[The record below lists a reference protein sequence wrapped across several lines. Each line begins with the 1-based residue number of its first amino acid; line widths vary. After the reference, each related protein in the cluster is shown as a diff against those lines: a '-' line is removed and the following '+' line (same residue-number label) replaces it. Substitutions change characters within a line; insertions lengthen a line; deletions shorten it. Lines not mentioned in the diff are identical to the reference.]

1 MNILAWVVLG
11 LLAGA
16 IAKAIYPG
24 SQGGGILGT
33 MALGIIGAFAGGS
46 LFTLIETGKLQ
57 VTATSLSIPGVFVAV
72 LGAIIAVFFWNL
84 LAKNTSAR

>member
-1 MNILAWVVLG
+1 MNILAWIVLG

-33 MALGIIGAFAGGS
+33 ILLGIIGAFVGGS
-46 LFTLIETGKLQ
+46 LGVFFSTGKLAL
-57 VTATSLSIPGVFVAV
+57 TAASFSIPGIAVAV
-72 LGAIIAVFFWNL
+72 IGALVAIFVWNL
-84 LAKNTSAR
+84 ITRSSAA